1 MQCLSSFTFHLKSR
15 WKLFGHILRL
25 NEQCPADT
33 AMKFYFKETDAKS
46 YRGRPRTTIVTTL
59 NNDIKRTVR
68 KIQTFPVRVLN
79 KVEDLVHVR
88 QLAQDRNVWRYIVR
102 DV

>member
-1 MQCLSSFTFHLKSR
+1 METFC
-15 WKLFGHILRL
+15 GHILRL
-25 NEQCPADT
+25 NEQCPANN
-33 AMKFYFKETDAKS
+33 AMKFYFEETNAKN

-79 KVEDLVHVR
+79 KVEDLVHDVS
-88 QLAQDRNVWRYIVR
+88 QLRTGMCGDIQLEMFITSPKMKSRIDL
-102 DV
+102 